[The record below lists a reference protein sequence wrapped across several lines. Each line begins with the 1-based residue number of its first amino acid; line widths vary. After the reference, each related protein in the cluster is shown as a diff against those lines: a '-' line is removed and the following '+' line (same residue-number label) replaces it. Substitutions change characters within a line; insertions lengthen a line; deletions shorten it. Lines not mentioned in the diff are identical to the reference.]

1 MNQSSIKKSDLK
13 VIDIKPRG
21 YCKGVIRSLKVLK
34 TIRVQYPEETISV
47 LGKIVHN
54 KYISKAMD
62 LYKIKTI
69 DYPGLTR
76 EELLSYVDHGIIILS
91 AHGSS
96 ERVKQLAYAK
106 GLKVIDAACS
116 DVISTH
122 DLIKEN
128 LEKNNQVIF
137 IGKNN
142 HPETEAIITNFPKI
156 NLITNVKDIDNLNL
170 DQNDQIVISNQ
181 TTLSILD
188 MRSLIEAIIK
198 KYPQAQVVDE
208 VCGATRVRQEAVI
221 KHSSLDV
228 LIVVGDPHSNNT
240 SMLAKIG
247 LANGIKNVQRIET
260 VHDLELAELQKGD
273 VVGVTSGASTPP
285 YLTNMISDYLKKLDL
300 DNPAPRPPI
309 EISKIL
315 DF

>member
-1 MNQSSIKKSDLK
+1 M
-13 VIDIKPRG
+13 
-21 YCKGVIRSLKVLK
+21 
-34 TIRVQYPEETISV
+34 
-47 LGKIVHN
+47 
-54 KYISKAMD
+54 
-62 LYKIKTI
+62 
-69 DYPGLTR
+69 
-76 EELLSYVDHGIIILS
+76 SYVDHGIIILS

-208 VCGATRVRQEAVI
+208 VCGATRVRQEGNQA
-221 KHSSLDV
+221 
-228 LIVVGDPHSNNT
+228 
-240 SMLAKIG
+240 
-247 LANGIKNVQRIET
+247 
-260 VHDLELAELQKGD
+260 
-273 VVGVTSGASTPP
+273 
-285 YLTNMISDYLKKLDL
+285 
-300 DNPAPRPPI
+300 
-309 EISKIL
+309 
-315 DF
+315 